1 MWKKSISLLMIGL
14 LLVCLVG
21 CSVNDNFPTD
31 LNNAISKPINKPI
44 KMQMGGNVIDE
55 LNNTI
60 DLSVC
65 NVSFSDAYSYT
76 FVENT
81 SDYTS
86 GMLNIEDLQIYT
98 VNNNDVVLDISVMRG
113 VDNVPLYKEYLRELR
128 DKFSNFEYNTKEV
141 IFDGYDATVYK
152 FFGGS
157 KQVIVVDLETD
168 ILVINS
174 VCENK
179 VNQSDVDSIIN
190 SIHITKELLA

>member
-21 CSVNDNFPTD
+21 CSVNDNSHTD

-76 FVENT
+76 FVDNP

-86 GMLNIEDLQIYT
+86 GRLTIEDLQIYN
-98 VNNNDVVLDISVMRG
+98 VNNNDVVLDISVMQG
-113 VDNVPLYKEYLRELR
+113 IDNVPLYKEYLRELS

-141 IFDGYDATVYK
+141 IFDGYDATVYN

-157 KQVIVVDLETD
+157 MQLIVVDLETD

-190 SIHITKELLA
+190 SIHITKALLV